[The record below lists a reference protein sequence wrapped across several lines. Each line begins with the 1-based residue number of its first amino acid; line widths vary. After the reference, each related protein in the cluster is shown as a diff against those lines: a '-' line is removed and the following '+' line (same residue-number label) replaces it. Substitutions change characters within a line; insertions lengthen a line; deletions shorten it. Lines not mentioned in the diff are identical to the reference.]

1 MKTAD
6 YPVWLAVLPDQR
18 TAARS
23 DAGIHSDGHSAISWD
38 KEAQLWYARP
48 GADLS
53 RLQKWMPDRSIRSSG
68 GGDPQSE
75 FFDALTSAGLV
86 LDGLPVMDGQRHRV
100 PVVDGK
106 KGNRDGVY
114 RGFLDGVKPG
124 GWYINYHRADNEKD
138 ITRWKASGSTGEAD
152 PLARVH
158 IRAVMRQS
166 QDDFAREQAALYAQ
180 QTAKAQALYS
190 RLPAADPAH
199 GYLER
204 KGITVAEDVRQTR
217 NGALVVP
224 FHDADGAFRTL
235 QYIPPDGE
243 KYLFKDAPKAGHFRV
258 EGGEL
263 SNGEPILYAE
273 GYATARSLYMVTG
286 RPVVMTIDAGNME
299 TVASVLKARYPDSP
313 HLFMADVDHSKD
325 INKGVLSANRAA
337 AATGGVVL
345 LPDLT
350 ATEIEQGFTDFNDL
364 HLSRGAERLRET
376 LLPHI
381 AQALEQLNY
390 KDAPMATPDDAQPAA
405 DNISAAFPDALPE
418 TVTARR
424 PGAAKD
430 KTGEI
435 LKLRDE
441 GLKPAQIAKQLGIG
455 QTSVYRILKAQQ
467 PEAAASSATPE
478 PASADLKAVGVNDL
492 PAASPSAD
500 RETITLYHGSPAT
513 FSAIDPEKIGLG
525 QNFMGRGFYTDNSV
539 TGVHYAM
546 EEINHPDYHV
556 YELEIPSHSVIL
568 DRWDSSSLTDALRE
582 RIRDAGKK
590 VDQQLT
596 EKGETTRLGI
606 GDSLADCEKI
616 DASFFKYADSP
627 EGMRILKEAGIDA
640 LKDNSYVA
648 IVNTDLIDNVRLR
661 SAEGNL
667 KAEMTQ
673 YVDNALVNVDQD
685 SSRLSSLLQDNPENS
700 IYYHAIR
707 LELLKLAKAQD
718 KPEEAERLTSLLTHT
733 LIETIESSPD
743 KKTSITPLNRLYAEA
758 IRSLDLNHDD
768 SAVTLGHL
776 IDSAVV
782 SINPNQKRVVETDKP
797 ESAVPEQVAAVPDIP
812 ATEASLAAPLAAT
825 DATPAHEPI
834 VALSGVAEQAAAPA
848 TVPESPGPASVATRR
863 PEPAAVHPDVNVPQ
877 PAPQVTASEANA
889 VSAPTVALAS
899 PEPSGPYDG
908 YTGLYGTGAELRDR
922 LAALASGQI
931 SPEALLQD
939 ISTLRSR
946 VVSAAITDVYTREH
960 VKEMREVFDR
970 VTQGGIAGA
979 DVMATGG
986 FSRLRGLLGQRD
998 TWSSLHPTGGTL
1010 DVNTVPDRIAQQYA
1024 LLARGDVT
1032 RAQFDRE
1039 VRMLYNEFTR
1049 ADPGRFT
1056 PGRQEETRAMFERMV
1071 SLESPER
1078 AAQYSAGMTVI
1089 AAQLPPAS
1097 AADTN
1102 ATALYRIQAALR
1114 DEFVSLARGESTDS
1128 ALTENVARLQ
1138 AQLDEAKAQGV
1149 YADGHLT
1156 EVQGAF
1162 DRVTQGGLAGMPSP
1176 DAPAPR
1182 GDFASRNTA
1191 SASLDVAT
1199 VPARIEAQYGLLVRG
1214 EVTRAQFEDNLA
1226 VLRNE
1231 VLRLSESGRVIPAAL
1246 SAAEV
1251 AFTNLSALRS
1261 PAEAAAQVPLS
1272 AAVISSDAP
1281 SPEPATAPATISVG
1295 TPSVVTVSEPAAA
1308 TEENVS
1314 APQADALPSE
1324 TTSLDTVTAPHEV
1337 PLTATVSVPMASA
1350 SPVAPSQT
1358 IAAQATAADARPESA
1373 DRVPEL
1379 SHDDATSM
1387 AAESNP
1393 QTISTPG
1400 TPLTSAFGPENGI
1413 LVGAPR
1419 VAPQDEDA
1427 PASSGAT
1434 SSRIDA
1440 DKLLTRV
1447 THDKHPDGKS
1457 VVYKLDGEPAFID
1470 RGNRLVMAEGA
1481 SAHEEKVLAALLT
1494 AANHYQGRIELT
1506 GSDEFKAFAI
1516 GVIVANKLDVAMKN
1530 ASQQA
1535 DLDAARRAAG
1545 QPVTP
1550 VAPADAVRGDPQAMW
1565 ATEAPPGTSPA
1576 QADVPVQ
1583 NAAPVT
1589 ESRQRT
1595 SEPAAP
1601 RISPAVHTP
1610 AEKAREPVTGKVTAC
1625 GQAPFRFEPG
1635 ESEST
1640 FITLRTKEGPQT
1652 FWGKEL
1658 AGLLRE
1664 TNLKPGR
1671 TVTLQWQGEQPVTI
1685 NKPLKD
1691 AQGNFTGRYQEVETK
1706 RNQWSLSPAG
1716 GDRVRTGGD
1725 ELVSLAAVDVNRY
1738 TQIQHT
1744 LVSRHGLNIDA
1755 PPKPADG
1762 LYWLKP
1768 DGQGSSRPG
1777 DPLSAPRP
1785 AHNDR
1790 AGVPVMSSW
1799 GKDGQPDLLLVQGDG
1814 DYLQGVVRQ
1823 NGTYQHV
1830 LVSLPD
1836 SAEAPPMV
1844 VNLLTPE
1851 GAQPIG
1857 NGNGINRSNG
1867 QPVSREH
1874 VVVRLTG
1881 DAQQRIAKL
1890 DAPADVPAAL
1900 HARLGYDER
1909 YKAESGWVKEAPA
1922 AAPQAVPAT
1931 PPRPAQ

>member
-18 TAARS
+18 DAARA
-23 DAGIHSDGHSAISWD
+23 DAGTHPDGRSAIAWN

-100 PVVDGK
+100 SVVDGK

-124 GWYINYHRADNEKD
+124 GWYINYHRADNDKD

-166 QDDFAREQAALYAQ
+166 QDDSAREQAELYTQ
-180 QTAKAQALYS
+180 QTAKAQALYG
-190 RLPAADPAH
+190 RLPAADPSH

-204 KGITVAEDVRQTR
+204 KGITVADDIRQTR

-263 SNGEPILYAE
+263 SNGKPILYAE

-299 TVASVLKARYPDSP
+299 MVASVLKARYPDSP

-350 ATEIEQGFTDFNDL
+350 AAEIERGFTDFNDL

-376 LLPHI
+376 LLPDI

-390 KDAPMATPDDAQPAA
+390 KDFPMATPDDAQPAT
-405 DNISAAFPDALPE
+405 DNISAASPDALPD
-418 TVTARR
+418 TVPARR
-424 PGAAKD
+424 PGAAKE
-430 KTGEI
+430 KTDEI

-441 GLKPAQIAKQLGIG
+441 GLKPAQIAEQLGIG

-467 PEAAASSATPE
+467 PEAVPATP
-478 PASADLKAVGVNDL
+478 
-492 PAASPSAD
+492 
-500 RETITLYHGSPAT
+500 
-513 FSAIDPEKIGLG
+513 
-525 QNFMGRGFYTDNSV
+525 
-539 TGVHYAM
+539 
-546 EEINHPDYHV
+546 
-556 YELEIPSHSVIL
+556 
-568 DRWDSSSLTDALRE
+568 
-582 RIRDAGKK
+582 
-590 VDQQLT
+590 
-596 EKGETTRLGI
+596 
-606 GDSLADCEKI
+606 
-616 DASFFKYADSP
+616 
-627 EGMRILKEAGIDA
+627 
-640 LKDNSYVA
+640 
-648 IVNTDLIDNVRLR
+648 
-661 SAEGNL
+661 
-667 KAEMTQ
+667 
-673 YVDNALVNVDQD
+673 
-685 SSRLSSLLQDNPENS
+685 
-700 IYYHAIR
+700 
-707 LELLKLAKAQD
+707 
-718 KPEEAERLTSLLTHT
+718 
-733 LIETIESSPD
+733 
-743 KKTSITPLNRLYAEA
+743 
-758 IRSLDLNHDD
+758 
-768 SAVTLGHL
+768 
-776 IDSAVV
+776 
-782 SINPNQKRVVETDKP
+782 
-797 ESAVPEQVAAVPDIP
+797 AVPAEAAVPDIP
-812 ATEASLAAPLAAT
+812 AAEASLTVPLVAT
-825 DATPAHEPI
+825 DATPAPEPI
-834 VALSGVAEQAAAPA
+834 VALPDVAEQAAAPA
-848 TVPESPGPASVATRR
+848 IVPESLAPASVAARG
-863 PEPAAVHPDVNVPQ
+863 PEPAAVQADVNVSQ
-877 PAPQVTASEANA
+877 PASQVTASETMA
-889 VSAPTVALAS
+889 VPAPAVVPAS
-899 PEPSGPYDG
+899 PATSGPYDG

-931 SPEALLQD
+931 SPAALLQD
-939 ISTLRSR
+939 IITLRSR
-946 VVSAAITDVYTREH
+946 VESAAITDVYTSEH
-960 VKEMREVFDR
+960 VKEVREVFDR

-979 DVMATGG
+979 DVMATGA

-1149 YADGHLT
+1149 YADRHLT

-1182 GDFASRNTA
+1182 GDFASRNAA

-1214 EVTRAQFEDNLA
+1214 EVTRAQFEDNLV

-1231 VLRLSESGRVIPAAL
+1231 VVRLSESGRVTPAAL

-1295 TPSVVTVSEPAAA
+1295 TPSVATVSEPAAA

-1324 TTSLDTVTAPHEV
+1324 TTSLDTVPAPHEV

-1358 IAAQATAADARPESA
+1358 TAAQATAADARPESA

-1457 VVYKLDGEPAFID
+1457 VMYKLDGEPAFID

-1595 SEPAAP
+1595 SEPAAS

-1625 GQAPFRFEPG
+1625 GQAPFRFETG

>member
-18 TAARS
+18 TAARA

-299 TVASVLKARYPDSP
+299 TVASILKARYPDSP

-350 ATEIEQGFTDFNDL
+350 AAEIEQGFTDFNDL

-390 KDAPMATPDDAQPAA
+390 KDAPMATPDDAQPAV
-405 DNISAAFPDALPE
+405 DNTSAAFPDALPE

-424 PGAAKD
+424 PGAAKE
-430 KTGEI
+430 KTDEI

-441 GLKPAQIAKQLGIG
+441 GLKPAQIAEQLGIG

-492 PAASPSAD
+492 PAASPSA
-500 RETITLYHGSPAT
+500 
-513 FSAIDPEKIGLG
+513 
-525 QNFMGRGFYTDNSV
+525 
-539 TGVHYAM
+539 
-546 EEINHPDYHV
+546 
-556 YELEIPSHSVIL
+556 
-568 DRWDSSSLTDALRE
+568 
-582 RIRDAGKK
+582 
-590 VDQQLT
+590 
-596 EKGETTRLGI
+596 
-606 GDSLADCEKI
+606 
-616 DASFFKYADSP
+616 
-627 EGMRILKEAGIDA
+627 
-640 LKDNSYVA
+640 
-648 IVNTDLIDNVRLR
+648 
-661 SAEGNL
+661 
-667 KAEMTQ
+667 
-673 YVDNALVNVDQD
+673 
-685 SSRLSSLLQDNPENS
+685 
-700 IYYHAIR
+700 
-707 LELLKLAKAQD
+707 
-718 KPEEAERLTSLLTHT
+718 
-733 LIETIESSPD
+733 
-743 KKTSITPLNRLYAEA
+743 
-758 IRSLDLNHDD
+758 
-768 SAVTLGHL
+768 
-776 IDSAVV
+776 
-782 SINPNQKRVVETDKP
+782 
-797 ESAVPEQVAAVPDIP
+797 
-812 ATEASLAAPLAAT
+812 
-825 DATPAHEPI
+825 
-834 VALSGVAEQAAAPA
+834 EQAAAPA
-848 TVPESPGPASVATRR
+848 TVPESPGPASVAARR

-877 PAPQVTASEANA
+877 PAPQVTASETNA
-889 VSAPTVALAS
+889 VPAPAVVPAS
-899 PEPSGPYDG
+899 PATSGPYDG

-931 SPEALLQD
+931 SPAALLQD
-939 ISTLRSR
+939 IITLRSR
-946 VVSAAITDVYTREH
+946 VESAAITDVYTREH

-979 DVMATGG
+979 DVMETGA

-1114 DEFVSLARGESTDS
+1114 DEFVSLARGESTEL

-1149 YADGHLT
+1149 YADRHLT
-1156 EVQGAF
+1156 EAQGAF

-1176 DAPAPR
+1176 DAQAPR
-1182 GDFASRNTA
+1182 GDFASRNAA

-1231 VLRLSESGRVIPAAL
+1231 VVRLSESGRVTPAAL
-1246 SAAEV
+1246 SAAEA
-1251 AFTNLSALRS
+1251 AFTNLSALGS

-1281 SPEPATAPATISVG
+1281 SPEPAAAPATISVG
-1295 TPSVVTVSEPAAA
+1295 TPSVATVSEPAA

-1314 APQADALPSE
+1314 GPQADALPSE

-1337 PLTATVSVPMASA
+1337 PLTATASVPVASA

-1358 IAAQATAADARPESA
+1358 TAADARPESA

-1393 QTISTPG
+1393 QTIATPG

-1595 SEPAAP
+1595 SEPAAS

-1790 AGVPVMSSW
+1790 AGIPVMSSW

-1823 NGTYQHV
+1823 NGIYQHV

-1909 YKAESGWVKEAPA
+1909 YKAESGWVKEQPA

>member
-1 MKTAD
+1 MKTVD
-6 YPVWLAVLPDQR
+6 YPVWLAVMPDQR
-18 TAARS
+18 GAARA
-23 DAGIHSDGHSAISWD
+23 DAGTHPDGGNAITWSPED
-38 KEAQLWYARP
+38 KLWYARP

-53 RLQKWMPDRSIRSSG
+53 RLQAWLPDPGRRSG
-68 GGDPQSE
+68 GGDPETE
-75 FFDALTSAGLV
+75 FLDALTDAGLII
-86 LDGLPVMDGQRHRV
+86 DGLPVMDGEIHRV
-100 PVVDGK
+100 SVTDGPR
-106 KGNRDGVY
+106 GNGDGVY
-114 RGFLDGVKPG
+114 RGFLNGSKPG
-124 GWYINYHRADNEKD
+124 GWFINYWTAKTHKD
-138 ITRWKASGSTGEAD
+138 ITKWKATGGESDPVARLHMQAVARQARDDSARALAATHMRQTARAKALYDSLPPAD
-152 PLARVH
+152 PQHAYF
-158 IRAVMRQS
+158 M
-166 QDDFAREQAALYAQ
+166 
-180 QTAKAQALYS
+180 
-190 RLPAADPAH
+190 
-199 GYLER
+199 R
-204 KGITVAEDVRQTR
+204 KGVTADEDIRQTR

-224 FHDADGAFRTL
+224 LQNVAGDFRTL

-243 KYLFKDAPKAGHFRV
+243 KYLFKEAPKAGNFKV
-258 EGGEL
+258 VGGEL
-263 SNGEPILYAE
+263 RNGEPVLYAE
-273 GYATARSLYMVTG
+273 GYATAKSLSMATG
-286 RPVVMTIDAGNME
+286 LPVVMTVDAGNMLN
-299 TVASVLKARYPDSP
+299 VADALRAGYPDSP
-313 HLFMADVDHSKD
+313 HLFMADDDHHKPV
-325 INKGVLSANRAA
+325 NTGRVMAEQAA
-337 AATGGVVL
+337 RNTGGAVL
-345 LPDLT
+345 MPALT
-350 ATEIEQGFTDFNDL
+350 AAERRAEMTDFNDV
-364 HLSRGAERLRET
+364 HQSRGIEALRADLRPRLNE
-376 LLPHI
+376 
-381 AQALEQLNY
+381 ALAGLNY
-390 KDAPMATPDDAQPAA
+390 KETVMATPDDAQPAP
-405 DNISAAFPDALPE
+405 DNLTAASPDALPDAAP
-418 TVTARR
+418 ARR
-424 PGAAKD
+424 LGAAKE
-430 KTGEI
+430 KTDEI

-441 GLKPAQIAKQLGIG
+441 GLKPAQIAEQLGIG

-467 PEAAASSATPE
+467 SEAVPATP
-478 PASADLKAVGVNDL
+478 
-492 PAASPSAD
+492 
-500 RETITLYHGSPAT
+500 
-513 FSAIDPEKIGLG
+513 
-525 QNFMGRGFYTDNSV
+525 
-539 TGVHYAM
+539 
-546 EEINHPDYHV
+546 
-556 YELEIPSHSVIL
+556 
-568 DRWDSSSLTDALRE
+568 
-582 RIRDAGKK
+582 
-590 VDQQLT
+590 
-596 EKGETTRLGI
+596 
-606 GDSLADCEKI
+606 
-616 DASFFKYADSP
+616 
-627 EGMRILKEAGIDA
+627 
-640 LKDNSYVA
+640 
-648 IVNTDLIDNVRLR
+648 
-661 SAEGNL
+661 
-667 KAEMTQ
+667 
-673 YVDNALVNVDQD
+673 
-685 SSRLSSLLQDNPENS
+685 
-700 IYYHAIR
+700 
-707 LELLKLAKAQD
+707 
-718 KPEEAERLTSLLTHT
+718 
-733 LIETIESSPD
+733 
-743 KKTSITPLNRLYAEA
+743 
-758 IRSLDLNHDD
+758 
-768 SAVTLGHL
+768 
-776 IDSAVV
+776 
-782 SINPNQKRVVETDKP
+782 
-797 ESAVPEQVAAVPDIP
+797 AVPAEAAVPDIP
-812 ATEASLAAPLAAT
+812 AAETSPIVPLVTT
-825 DATPAHEPI
+825 DATPASEPI
-834 VALSGVAEQAAAPA
+834 VALPDVAEQAATPA
-848 TVPESPGPASVATRR
+848 TVPESSAPASVAARG
-863 PEPAAVHPDVNVPQ
+863 PEPAAVQPDVLDVPDVNVPQ
-877 PAPQVTASEANA
+877 PAPQVTASETMA
-889 VSAPTVALAS
+889 VPAPAVAPAS
-899 PEPSGPYDG
+899 PAPSGPYDS
-908 YTGLYGTGAELRDR
+908 YTGLYGAGAELRDR

-931 SPEALLQD
+931 SPAALLQD
-939 ISTLRSR
+939 IITLRSR
-946 VVSAAITDVYTREH
+946 VESVAITDVYTREH

-979 DVMATGG
+979 DVMEMGA

-1010 DVNTVPDRIAQQYA
+1010 DVNTVPDRISQQYA

-1056 PGRQEETRAMFERMV
+1056 PGRQEETRTMFERMV

-1078 AAQYSAGMTVI
+1078 AAQYSAGMTVN
-1089 AAQLPPAS
+1089 ATQLPPAS
-1097 AADTN
+1097 AEDTN
-1102 ATALYRIQAALR
+1102 ATALYRIQTALR
-1114 DEFVSLARGESTDS
+1114 DEFVSLARGESTQS

-1149 YADGHLT
+1149 YADRHLT

-1182 GDFASRNTA
+1182 DDFASRNAA

-1231 VLRLSESGRVIPAAL
+1231 VLRLSESGRVTPAAL
-1246 SAAEV
+1246 SVAEV
-1251 AFTNLSALRS
+1251 AFTNLSALGA
-1261 PAEAAAQVPLS
+1261 PADAAAQVPLS
-1272 AAVISSDAP
+1272 AAVISADAP
-1281 SPEPATAPATISVG
+1281 SPEPASAPDPISAD
-1295 TPSVVTVSEPAAA
+1295 TPSVATVSEPAA
-1308 TEENVS
+1308 TEVNVS
-1314 APQADALPSE
+1314 SQADVLSSD
-1324 TTSLDTVTAPHEV
+1324 TISLDTVTAPHEV
-1337 PLTATVSVPMASA
+1337 PLTATVSVPLASA

-1358 IAAQATAADARPESA
+1358 TTAQATAAHARPESA

-1387 AAESNP
+1387 AAESIP
-1393 QTISTPG
+1393 QTVATPG
-1400 TPLTSAFGPENGI
+1400 TPLTSAFGPENAI

-1419 VAPQDEDA
+1419 VAPQVEDA

-1440 DKLLTRV
+1440 DKLLSRV

-1457 VVYKLDGEPAFID
+1457 VMYKLDGEPAFID

-1565 ATEAPPGTSPA
+1565 ATEAPLGTSPA

-1725 ELVSLAAVDVNRY
+1725 ELVSLAAVDVNRF

-1790 AGVPVMSSW
+1790 AGIPVMSSW

-1814 DYLQGVVRQ
+1814 DYLQGLVRQ
-1823 NGTYQHV
+1823 NGIYQHV

-1851 GAQPIG
+1851 GAKPIG

-1909 YKAESGWVKEAPA
+1909 YKAESGWVKEQPA